1 MTQTVAETLA
11 ETGANTLAQPWPV
24 ADASVL
30 APVPEH
36 EDLRKVMRDILAS
49 HADHEQVRRAADSP
63 LGYSADL
70 WSLLN
75 DEMSVGAMAV
85 PEDRGGLGVGFGMLA
100 VVLEEAGRALL
111 PEPLLASAVL
121 GARAVLAAPLGSLPD
136 ELVDGVVAGRLVVTL
151 ATGPGADASLD
162 VNGTDGSLT
171 VSGRVGR
178 VMLGATA
185 DLLVVAA
192 GAPGGEAV
200 HLVDLREG
208 SDRRPLEVLDHTRRQ
223 AAVELVAAPAHL
235 IAGPEHAGA
244 VLSDLDVVRRVAL
257 AAEHVGMIEAM
268 LDLTRTYLGQ
278 REQFGR
284 PLASF
289 QAIKHRLA
297 DVLVDLER
305 ARSAARYA
313 AAILDQDPVS
323 AELPA
328 AVAAAVATEAVIRVA
343 HETVQLHGGIGF
355 TWEHPAH
362 YYVRRALGDEAVFG
376 PAHAHRALVA
386 ELLGIR

>member
-1 MTQTVAETLA
+1 MTAPPTAH
-11 ETGANTLAQPWPV
+11 PWPE

-36 EDLRKVMRDILAS
+36 EDLRQVIRDILGA
-49 HADHEQVRRAADSP
+49 HAAHEQVRRAAAGP
-63 LGYSADL
+63 LGYSAEL
-70 WSLLN
+70 WKLLN
-75 DEMSVGAMAV
+75 EEMSVGAMAV
-85 PEDRGGLGVGFGMLA
+85 PEDRGGLGVGTAMLA

-121 GARAVLAAPLGSLPD
+121 GVRAVLAAPLGSIPPEVTD
-136 ELVDGVVAGRLVVTL
+136 DVVAGRLIATL
-151 ATGPGADASLD
+151 ATGPGSDASLE
-162 VNGTDGSLT
+162 VTETPGSLT

-185 DLLVVAA
+185 ELVVAPA
-192 GAPGGEAV
+192 ATPRGEALF
-200 HLVDLREG
+200 LVDLRNATG
-208 SDRRPLEVLDHTRRQ
+208 TDRRPLEVLDPTRRL
-223 AAVELVAAPAHL
+223 AGLELVAAPAYL
-235 IAGPEHAGA
+235 VAAPEQLPA
-244 VLSDLDVVRRVAL
+244 VLSELDVVRRIAL

-289 QAIKHRLA
+289 QVIKHRLA

-313 AAILDQDPVS
+313 AAVLDLDPAS
-323 AELPA
+323 AALPA
-328 AVAAAVATEAVIRVA
+328 AVAAAVATDAVIRVA

-362 YYVRRALGDEAVFG
+362 YYLRRALGDEAYFG
-376 PAHAHRALVA
+376 PASAHRALVA
-386 ELLGIR
+386 ELLGL

>member
-1 MTQTVAETLA
+1 MTDRARV
-11 ETGANTLAQPWPV
+11 QPWPD

-30 APVPEH
+30 APVSEH
-36 EDLRKVMRDILAS
+36 EDLRKVIRDILGA
-49 HADHEQVRRAADSP
+49 HADHEQVRRSADSP

-70 WSLLN
+70 WRLLN

-85 PEDRGGLGVGFGMLA
+85 PEDRGGLGAGIGTLA

-111 PEPLLASAVL
+111 PEPLLAASVL
-121 GARAVLAAPLGSLPD
+121 GVHAVLAAPLGSIPE
-136 ELVDGVVAGRLVVTL
+136 ELVEGVVAGRLIATV
-151 ATGPGADASLD
+151 ATGPSADASLEVAD
-162 VNGTDGSLT
+162 TEGSLT
-171 VSGRVGR
+171 VSGRIGR
-178 VMLGATA
+178 VLLGATA

-192 GAPGGEAV
+192 GTAGGESLF
-200 HLVDLREG
+200 LVDLRDAPG
-208 SDRRPLEVLDHTRRQ
+208 SDRQPLEVLDLTRRQ
-223 AAVELVAAPAHL
+223 AAVDLASVPAYL
-235 IAGPEHAGA
+235 IAGTEHSGA
-244 VLSDLDVVRRVAL
+244 VLSELDAVRRVAL

-289 QAIKHRLA
+289 QVIKHRLA

-313 AAILDQDPVS
+313 AAVFDQDPVS

-328 AVAAAVATEAVIRVA
+328 AVAASVATEAVIRVA

-362 YYVRRALGDEAVFG
+362 YYLRRALGDEAVFG

>member
-1 MTQTVAETLA
+1 V
-11 ETGANTLAQPWPV
+11 QPWPV

-36 EDLRKVMRDILAS
+36 EDLRKVIRDILGT
-49 HADHEQVRRAADSP
+49 HADHEQVRRAADGP

-70 WSLLN
+70 WRLLN

-85 PEDRGGLGVGFGMLA
+85 PEDRGGLGVGIGMLA

-121 GARAVLAAPLGSLPD
+121 GVRAVLAAPLGSIPA
-136 ELVDGVVAGRLVVTL
+136 EVVDGVVAGRLIATL

-162 VNGTDGSLT
+162 VSEKDGSWT
-171 VSGRVGR
+171 VTGRVGR

-185 DLLVVAA
+185 ELLVAVAGSA
-192 GAPGGEAV
+192 GREALY
-200 HLVDLREG
+200 LVDLRGSRG

-235 IAGPEHAGA
+235 IAGPEHAA
-244 VLSDLDVVRRVAL
+244 VVLRELDVVRRVAL

-268 LDLTRTYLGQ
+268 LDLTRSYLGQ

-289 QAIKHRLA
+289 QVIKHRLA

-313 AAILDQDPVS
+313 AAVFDQDPAS

-362 YYVRRALGDEAVFG
+362 YYVRRALGDEAIFG

-386 ELLGIR
+386 ELLGI

>member
-1 MTQTVAETLA
+1 MTDRAALH
-11 ETGANTLAQPWPV
+11 PWPE

-30 APVPEH
+30 APVAEH
-36 EDLRKVMRDILAS
+36 EDLRKVIRDILGV
-49 HADHEQVRRAADSP
+49 HADHEQVRRAADGP

-85 PEDRGGLGVGFGMLA
+85 PEDRGGLGVGLGMLA

-121 GARAVLAAPLGSLPD
+121 GVRAVLAAPLGRIPD
-136 ELVDGVVAGRLVVTL
+136 DVVDGVVAGHLVATI
-151 ATGPGADASLD
+151 ATGPGADASLE
-162 VNGTDGSLT
+162 VTQTGGSLT

-178 VMLGATA
+178 VLLGATA
-185 DLLVVAA
+185 DLMVVVAA
-192 GAPGGEAV
+192 GTGGEAL
-200 HLVDLREG
+200 HLVDLRQVR
-208 SDRRPLEVLDHTRRQ
+208 DDHRRPLEVLDHTRRQ
-223 AAVELVAAPAHL
+223 AAVELVAAPAYV
-235 IAGPEHAGA
+235 IAGPEHVGA

-313 AAILDQDPVS
+313 AAVVDQDPAS
-323 AELPA
+323 AGLPA

-362 YYVRRALGDEAVFG
+362 YYLRRALGDEAVFG
-376 PAHAHRALVA
+376 QAHAHRAIVA
-386 ELLGIR
+386 ELLGI

>member
-1 MTQTVAETLA
+1 MNAPTVV
-11 ETGANTLAQPWPV
+11 QPWPE

-30 APVPEH
+30 APVSEH
-36 EDLRKVMRDILAS
+36 EDLRKVIRDILAA
-49 HADHEQVRRAADSP
+49 HADHEQVRRVADSP

-70 WSLLN
+70 WRLLN

-85 PEDRGGLGVGFGMLA
+85 PEDRGGLGVGLGMLA

-121 GARAVLAAPLGSLPD
+121 GVRAVLAAPAGSLPD
-136 ELVDGVVAGRLVVTL
+136 GVVDGVVAGRLIATV
-151 ATGPGADASLD
+151 ATGPSADAALEVTETNSA
-162 VNGTDGSLT
+162 LT

-178 VMLGATA
+178 VPLGATA
-185 DLLVVAA
+185 DLLVVLA
-192 GAPGGEAV
+192 GEAGGESL
-200 HLVDLREG
+200 HLVDLRDAPG
-208 SDRRPLEVLDHTRRQ
+208 SDRRPLEVLDPTRRQ
-223 AAVELVAAPAHL
+223 AAVDLVAAPAYL
-235 IAGPEHAGA
+235 IAGPERADA
-244 VLSDLDVVRRVAL
+244 VLAELDVLRRVAL

-289 QAIKHRLA
+289 QVIKHRLA

-313 AAILDQDPVS
+313 AAVHDQDPAS
-323 AELPA
+323 AELPS
-328 AVAAAVATEAVIRVA
+328 AVAAAVATDAVIRVA

-386 ELLGIR
+386 ELLGI

>member
-1 MTQTVAETLA
+1 VIAQTV
-11 ETGANTLAQPWPV
+11 AQPWPV

-36 EDLRKVMRDILAS
+36 EDLRKVMRDILGT

-70 WSLLN
+70 WRLLN

-111 PEPLLASAVL
+111 PEPLLASVL
-121 GARAVLAAPLGSLPD
+121 GARAVLAAPLGSVPD
-136 ELVDGVVAGRLVVTL
+136 EVVEGVVAGRLIATL

-162 VNGTDGSLT
+162 VTGTDGSLT

-185 DLLVVAA
+185 DLLVAVA
-192 GAPGGEAV
+192 GAPGGEAL

-235 IAGPEHAGA
+235 IAGPEQAGA
-244 VLSDLDVVRRVAL
+244 VLSELDVVRRVAL

-289 QAIKHRLA
+289 QVIKHRLA

-313 AAILDQDPVS
+313 AAVFDQDPSS

-362 YYVRRALGDEAVFG
+362 YYLRRALGDEAVFG

-386 ELLGIR
+386 QLLGI

>member
-1 MTQTVAETLA
+1 MTTRTV
-11 ETGANTLAQPWPV
+11 AQPWPV

-36 EDLRKVMRDILAS
+36 EDLRKVMRDILAT

-63 LGYSADL
+63 LGYSDDL
-70 WSLLN
+70 WTLLN

-121 GARAVLAAPLGSLPD
+121 GARAVLAAPLGSIPA
-136 ELVDGVVAGRLVVTL
+136 EVVDGVVAGRLIVTL

-162 VNGTDGSLT
+162 VAGAGGSLT

-185 DLLVVAA
+185 DLLVAAA
-192 GAPGGEAV
+192 GPAGGEAL
-200 HLVDLREG
+200 HLVDLRDARG
-208 SDRRPLEVLDHTRRQ
+208 SDRMPLQVLDHTRRL
-223 AAVELVAAPAHL
+223 AAIELVAAPAHL
-235 IAGPEHAGA
+235 IAAPEHSGA
-244 VLSDLDVVRRVAL
+244 VLSELDVVCRVAL

-268 LDLTRTYLGQ
+268 LDLTRPYLGQ

-313 AAILDQDPVS
+313 AAVLDQDPWS

-362 YYVRRALGDEAVFG
+362 YYLRRALGDEAVFG

-386 ELLGIR
+386 ELLGF

>member
-1 MTQTVAETLA
+1 VTTRMTV
-11 ETGANTLAQPWPV
+11 QPWPE

-36 EDLRKVMRDILAS
+36 EDLRSVVRDITGAR
-49 HADHEQVRRAADSP
+49 ADHEQVRRAADGP

-70 WSLLN
+70 WKLLN

-85 PEDRGGLGVGFGMLA
+85 PEDRGGLGAGMGMLA

-121 GARAVLAAPLGSLPD
+121 GVRAVLAAGPGSIPD
-136 ELVDGVVAGRLVVTL
+136 ELVDGVIAGHLVATS

-162 VNGTDGSLT
+162 VVETDGSLT

-178 VMLGATA
+178 VLLGATA
-185 DLLVVAA
+185 DLLVVLGDSA
-192 GAPGGEAV
+192 GGEAL
-200 HLVDLREG
+200 HLVDLRGVREG
-208 SDRRPLEVLDHTRRQ
+208 DRRPLEVLDHTRRQ
-223 AAVELVAAPAHL
+223 AAVEVVAAPAYV
-235 IAGPEHAGA
+235 IAAPERAA
-244 VLSDLDVVRRVAL
+244 TVLSDLDVLRRIAL

-289 QAIKHRLA
+289 QVIKHRLA

-313 AAILDQDPVS
+313 AAVLDHDPAS
-323 AELPA
+323 ADLPA

-362 YYVRRALGDEAVFG
+362 YYLRRALADEAVFG
-376 PAHAHRALVA
+376 AAHAHRALIA
-386 ELLGIR
+386 ELLGI

>member
-1 MTQTVAETLA
+1 M
-11 ETGANTLAQPWPV
+11 QPWPD

-30 APVPEH
+30 APVSEH
-36 EDLRKVMRDILAS
+36 EDLRKVIRDVLS
-49 HADHEQVRRAADSP
+49 THADHEQVRRAADGP

-70 WSLLN
+70 WMLLN

-85 PEDRGGLGVGFGMLA
+85 PEDRGGLGVGLGMLA

-121 GARAVLAAPLGSLPD
+121 GARAVLAAPVGSLPA
-136 ELVDGVVAGRLVVTL
+136 EVIEGVVAGRLVVTP
-151 ATGPGADASLD
+151 ATGPSADASLD
-162 VNGTDGSLT
+162 VAESDGSLT
-171 VSGRVGR
+171 ASGRVGR
-178 VMLGATA
+178 VALGATA
-185 DLLVVAA
+185 DLLVVLA
-192 GAPGGEAV
+192 GPAGGESLY
-200 HLVDLREG
+200 LVDLRDAPRCE
-208 SDRRPLEVLDHTRRQ
+208 RQPLEVLDHTRRQ

-235 IAGPEHAGA
+235 IAGPEHSAS
-244 VLSDLDVVRRVAL
+244 VLSELDVVRRVAL
-257 AAEHVGMIEAM
+257 AAEHVGMIDAM

-313 AAILDQDPVS
+313 AAVFDQDPAS

-328 AVAAAVATEAVIRVA
+328 AVAAAVATDAVIRVA

-362 YYVRRALGDEAVFG
+362 YYLRRALGDEAVFG
-376 PAHAHRALVA
+376 PARAHRALVA
-386 ELLGIR
+386 ELLGF